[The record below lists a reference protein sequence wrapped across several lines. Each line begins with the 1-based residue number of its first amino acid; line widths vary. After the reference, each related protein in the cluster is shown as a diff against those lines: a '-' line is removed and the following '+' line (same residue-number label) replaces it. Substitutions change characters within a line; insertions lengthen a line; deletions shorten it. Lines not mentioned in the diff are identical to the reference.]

1 MKRSDFGRS
10 HSLIRFSQ
18 QNEQIIYIAFARN
31 LGGPDIEGVISP
43 NRTTAY
49 LSIPGWEVVTD
60 IACNQS
66 PTSANAI
73 RFDTIDTQIQSN
85 KERLFFSVMTTVSCE
100 SIHLLRTG
108 WWFIVAVS
116 LQVFSRGL
124 RTTISNAKPSHYLRI
139 FFFTSFSVYHLH
151 LRVHPSRINTNQS
164 NSELCIYS
172 NFQRDLFEFEEGKW
186 SVFVCECVFRKDR
199 AEVAVEVTYWGI
211 IQSKKKR

>member
-85 KERLFFSVMTTVSCE
+85 KERLSFFCHDNCELWIDPFTEDGMMIHSC
-100 SIHLLRTG
+100 R
-108 WWFIVAVS
+108 
-116 LQVFSRGL
+116 FSPG
-124 RTTISNAKPSHYLRI
+124 IQQGIKNDYL
-139 FFFTSFSVYHLH
+139 
-151 LRVHPSRINTNQS
+151 
-164 NSELCIYS
+164 
-172 NFQRDLFEFEEGKW
+172 
-186 SVFVCECVFRKDR
+186 
-199 AEVAVEVTYWGI
+199 
-211 IQSKKKR
+211 